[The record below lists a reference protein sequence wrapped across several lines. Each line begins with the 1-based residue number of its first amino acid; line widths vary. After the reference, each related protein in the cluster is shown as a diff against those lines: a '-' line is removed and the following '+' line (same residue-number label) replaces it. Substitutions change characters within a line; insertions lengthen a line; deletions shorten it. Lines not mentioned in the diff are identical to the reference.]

1 MEQNAKKAET
11 EYIEDVDRLES
22 MLQTAY
28 QKESVPEDV
37 NIRLRNQ
44 IKCREVMGESTISF
58 WWLPATVST
67 VISAAIGLILV
78 VLYFAF
84 STAGTESWMPNLVSH
99 ISSFWLNINL
109 AVLLF
114 EVALSWIVTFIGLW
128 KGNFRKSARI

>member
-1 MEQNAKKAET
+1 MEQEVKN
-11 EYIEDVDRLES
+11 IENTKEFDRLES
-22 MLQTAY
+22 MLQSAY
-28 QKESVPEDV
+28 QKDSVPEDV

-44 IKCREVMGESTISF
+44 IKCQEVMGESKISF

-67 VISAAIGLILV
+67 VISAATGLILV

-84 STAGTESWMPNLVSH
+84 TVAGNESWMPNLVSH
-99 ISSFWLNINL
+99 ISSAWLNINL